1 MGNDFIINV
10 KVGFEADIIQHI
22 HQTVD
27 YGHLL
32 VIITNIF
39 NKPTELLETLACV
52 ITEEIKIAYPFIT
65 YTNIS
70 IEKKNPPLP
79 AAIKGSIVMV
89 EKNY

>member
-10 KVGFEADIIQHI
+10 KVGFEADTIQHI

-32 VIITNIF
+32 TIVKDIF
-39 NKPTELLETLACV
+39 YKPTELLETLACLV
-52 ITEEIKIAYPFIT
+52 TEAIKTAYPFIT

-79 AAIKGSIVMV
+79 AAIKSSIVMV
-89 EKNY
+89 EKKY